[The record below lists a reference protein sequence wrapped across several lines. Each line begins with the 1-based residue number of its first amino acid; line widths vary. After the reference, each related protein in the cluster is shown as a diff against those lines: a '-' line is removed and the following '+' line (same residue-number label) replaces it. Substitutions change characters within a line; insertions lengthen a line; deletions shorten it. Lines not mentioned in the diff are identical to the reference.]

1 MGMGKSLSLIA
12 LVMHTLD
19 HARSSR
25 ARYKELHTRNGQG
38 GILQERRLLLHQN
51 LVLTLYQLC
60 FHAAFHSLTWLS
72 ALYSWEL
79 ELKRLA
85 IRLREISTID

>member
-38 GILQERRLLLHQN
+38 GIPPRATLIVTPKSSTDPLSI
-51 LVLTLYQLC
+51 VLSCRFPLADL
-60 FHAAFHSLTWLS
+60 AFSF
-72 ALYSWEL
+72 
-79 ELKRLA
+79 
-85 IRLREISTID
+85 I

>member
-1 MGMGKSLSLIA
+1 MHVHLAHDIKNFTPEMGKG
-12 LVMHTLD
+12 
-19 HARSSR
+19 
-25 ARYKELHTRNGQG
+25 EF
-38 GILQERRLLLHQN
+38 LQERRLLLHQN